1 MHALSSRAVLHSG
14 HGQVKRL
21 LAVTSF
27 SSFYTGIIATLCYE
41 TIYPRLAAI
50 AVPTQS
56 AMVRGIF
63 SSGVDNFLHVPFLYM
78 PVFYFWTCIARGG
91 SLEGAKRDLERNWR
105 ESVVSCWAIWIP
117 AQTAN
122 FTVVPVRWRVRAMNA
137 GNLAWIGWL
146 DAIAQRGHGEV

>member
-1 MHALSSRAVLHSG
+1 MQAADATWSLYIIEASD
-14 HGQVKRL
+14 
-21 LAVTSF
+21 

-91 SLEGAKRDLERNWR
+91 SLEGAKRDLGRR
-105 ESVVSCWAIWIP
+105 SGSP
-117 AQTAN
+117 A
-122 FTVVPVRWRVRAMNA
+122 RRGA
-137 GNLAWIGWL
+137 G
-146 DAIAQRGHGEV
+146 